1 MHWGPSESLGGRH
14 APCFHLLIPL
24 QRMLQLLGKQALLS
38 NLPGKKE
45 PQGESFGGRKEEGEK
60 GWMENVVTLERAVSR
75 ILSPVVDIATEE
87 RINQSD
93 VQ

>member
-1 MHWGPSESLGGRH
+1 MHWGPSESLRGRH

-24 QRMLQLLGKQALLS
+24 QRVFQLLGKQALLS
-38 NLPGKKE
+38 NLPGKKG

-60 GWMENVVTLERAVSR
+60 GWMENVTLERAVSR

-87 RINQSD
+87 RINKPD
-93 VQ
+93 VR